1 MRRDEHHVL
10 AALDR
15 AEDTPA
21 VRLVAGVVAV
31 HLGDLPVREVHV
43 VPGAGLR
50 GAARQA
56 ALARVERG
64 ESAEIQGRPVDI
76 LTGLVESPRAALAVF
91 GTGHPAARP
100 TPRRPSGTAFAVAR
114 RVHRPVLLAPPTLD
128 KWPGALRVLV
138 PLDGTG
144 VTALAASAALALLS
158 VPDTVATTVHVFDQ
172 HTVPQFWDSP
182 QHEYEAWTKEFRARY
197 CEALGSG
204 LEVRAGPVSDRLT
217 EMAASGAFD
226 MVVVVWNQQTSGGR
240 AAVVADLLA
249 GGGIPILLVPSSF
262 VAQAL
267 ADTGHA
273 PGAGDA

>member
-1 MRRDEHHVL
+1 VRHDERYIL

-15 AEDTPA
+15 DEDTPA
-21 VRLVAGVVAV
+21 VLAVAGDVAE
-31 HLGDLPVREVHV
+31 HLGGLHVREVHV

-50 GAARQA
+50 GTARQA

-76 LTGLVESPRAALAVF
+76 LAGLVESPRAALAVF
-91 GTGHPAARP
+91 GAGNPAARP

-114 RVHRPVLLAPPTLD
+114 RVHRPVLLVPPSVE
-128 KWPGALRVLV
+128 KWPGARRVLV

-144 VTALAASAALALLS
+144 VTALAASASLALLS
-158 VPDTVATTVHVFDQ
+158 LPDTVATTVHVFDQ
-172 HTVPQFWDSP
+172 QTVPQFWDSP

-249 GGGIPILLVPSSF
+249 GAGIPILLVPASF

-267 ADTGHA
+267 ADAGHA
-273 PGAGDA
+273 SGATDA